1 MFFRPSLEEVLFILT
16 LIDLNTGK
24 ISMYWAGTRP
34 RLIIMDPEMMKEILS
49 NKLGHIQ
56 KPPLN
61 PLILILTRG
70 LTTLEGEQWAK
81 RRRMVNPAF
90 HLERLKVPF

>member
-1 MFFRPSLEEVLFILT
+1 LFILT
-16 LIDLNTGK
+16 LIDLNTGN

-34 RLIIMDPEMMKEILS
+34 RLIIMETEMMKEILS

-81 RRRMVNPAF
+81 RRRIVNPAF